1 MNQKPVLP
9 AETARRMLDAATEAA
24 HAEELSVSV
33 AVVDDGGYLICL
45 QRMDGAGLMTA
56 QVAIDKARTAA
67 LTRASSRRLAERVA
81 AEPALLR
88 LTDYLP
94 LAGGLPAMHD
104 GRCAGAVGV
113 SGGTAD
119 QDELV
124 ARAALAIL
132 PTYGS

>member
-9 AETARRMLDAATEAA
+9 SETARRMLDAAIEAA
-24 HAEELSVSV
+24 RAEGLSVSV
-33 AVVDDGGYLICL
+33 AIVDDGGYPICL

-56 QVAIDKARTAA
+56 QVAIDKAGTAA
-67 LTRASSRRLAERVA
+67 LTRAPSRRLAERVA
-81 AEPALLR
+81 EEPAILR
-88 LTDYLP
+88 LTEYLP
-94 LAGGLPAMHD
+94 MAGGLPAMHE

-124 ARAALAIL
+124 GRAALLTL
-132 PTYGS
+132 PAHGG